1 MHSAGKGL
9 TPDDILVLEAPKRV
23 LLQHGKGETG
33 ADELVLFYGDK
44 EVSFDEPHLFAFA
57 ETLAQQT
64 SFRAADA
71 AAWGDG
77 LQWPE
82 VRDCLSALLEAGILV
97 PAAQAA
103 PPPPLTD
110 RSRPSPLPPA
120 VAQAPFSWNDL
131 EAITRD
137 LAGHA
142 VEPGWLELVV
152 PVFRVAHMTLD
163 ADDRQVGEA
172 NVFPRALRL
181 DRPTE
186 WMACTYRGTRY
197 LDPRPMNVTAMKAM
211 RAHWTEMMM
220 ALAFIRDAYLTRC
233 PQPAGRLTIGA
244 IERLATLVLAVPT
257 YQLVKANMP
266 VAGGELHPAL
276 SSLFRVTDGLRLV
289 MHQMLFV
296 PVGEP
301 TMPPDTPMT
310 AAQILDYAERN
321 FAFHSE
327 TGVCAGP
334 RHFVQAF
341 LDVLVEGRQP
351 EILAGFEFSP
361 SVAAAL
367 AEIEEAFAYG
377 LEALRAHAVLFTFWP
392 KMVRCY
398 ESLATIVAGAHLAD
412 PSLAPLH
419 HRLQDH
425 LITAE
430 RSTYLGSEAWR
441 SARESA
447 YADMFEACSAGLGQP
462 GLRLD
467 STLAVQRGDVPEGL
481 IAALFRQIGQ
491 SEPILA
497 ARPETTL
504 EIAHVLLD
512 FALETRALLAA
523 SAQCQSRIN
532 ALLRRPAPVR
542 PFGVNDI
549 NVHVLLQGP
558 QPGKRLPFII
568 DELKSLFGVDLAI
581 DAGHIGLSVAEDPSP
596 R

>member
-1 MHSAGKGL
+1 MHSARTGL
-9 TPDDILVLEAPKRV
+9 AQDDALVLEAPKRV
-23 LLQHGKGETG
+23 LLQYAKGETG
-33 ADELVLFYGDK
+33 ADELALFYGDK
-44 EVSFDEPHLFAFA
+44 EVSFDEPHLFTFA
-57 ETLAQQT
+57 ETLARQT
-64 SFRAADA
+64 SFRAGDA
-71 AAWGDG
+71 AAWGDD
-77 LQWPE
+77 LQWDE
-82 VRDCLSALLEAGILV
+82 VRDCLSALIEAGILV
-97 PAAQAA
+97 PAAQATPA
-103 PPPPLTD
+103 SAVAD

-120 VAQAPFSWNDL
+120 VAQAPSNWSDL
-131 EAITRD
+131 ETITQD
-137 LAGHA
+137 LAGRA

-152 PVFRVAHMTLD
+152 PVFRVAHMALD

-220 ALAFIRDAYLTRC
+220 ALAFIRDAYLARC
-233 PQPAGRLTIGA
+233 PQPAGQLSIGA
-244 IERLATLVLAVPT
+244 IERLATMVLAVPT
-257 YQLVKANMP
+257 YQLVKADMP
-266 VAGGELHPAL
+266 VASGELHPAL

-301 TMPPDTPMT
+301 TLPPDMPMS
-310 AAQILDYAERN
+310 ASKILDYAERN

-351 EILAGFEFSP
+351 EVPADFAFSP
-361 SVAAAL
+361 SVATAL
-367 AEIEEAFAYG
+367 ADIEEAFDYG

-398 ESLATIVAGAHLAD
+398 ERLAAIVAGAHLAD

-419 HRLQDH
+419 DRLQDH
-425 LITAE
+425 LVTAE
-430 RSTYLGSEAWR
+430 RSTYLGSETWR
-441 SARESA
+441 GAREAA
-447 YADMFEACSAGLGQP
+447 YADMFEACSAGLGQA
-462 GLRLD
+462 GLRLGPA
-467 STLAVQRGDVPEGL
+467 LAVQRGDLPDGL
-481 IAALFRQIGQ
+481 FAELFRRLVRG
-491 SEPILA
+491 EPLLA
-497 ARPETTL
+497 AHPET
-504 EIAHVLLD
+504 AADVARAVLD

-532 ALLRRPAPVR
+532 ALLLRPAPAR

-581 DAGHIGLSVAEDPSP
+581 DAGHIGLSAVEDFSP